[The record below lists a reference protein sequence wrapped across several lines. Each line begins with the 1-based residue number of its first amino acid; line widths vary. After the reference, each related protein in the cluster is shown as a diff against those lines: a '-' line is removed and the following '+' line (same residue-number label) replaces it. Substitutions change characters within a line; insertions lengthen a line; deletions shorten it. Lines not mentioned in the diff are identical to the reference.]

1 MSLTL
6 VLPFPS
12 HDIAP
17 PRRDERVQS
26 QRVIPDRPVLG
37 LIDNGKIKA
46 GVLLTAIGDAL
57 KQRGAIGDYFL
68 YRKGAMVPLTD
79 EERASIVSRADIVI
93 SGLGD
98 CGGCTACST
107 TDALR
112 CINAGVPSF
121 MLASE
126 RFAFLVDATDREYGI
141 AGLRRLL
148 VEHPVWTRD
157 EAWFA
162 ATADTLASTISAALN
177 LHVTAPSS
185 EAIDAAL
192 DELRQGLDADGYDMR
207 ARLEGEKLTI
217 DIAAR
222 PDAGTACLMPAPQIA
237 QVAGGML
244 RQAGIVVAQER
255 ISVRM

>member
-12 HDIAP
+12 HDDVGP
-17 PRRDERVQS
+17 KKEERAQA
-26 QRVIPDRPVLG
+26 QRALPDAPVLG

-46 GVLLTAIGDAL
+46 GVLLTAVGDVL

-79 EERASIVSRADIVI
+79 DERAGIVARADIVI

-112 CINAGVPSF
+112 CLTTGVPSF

-141 AGLRRLL
+141 AGLRRLF

-162 ATADTLASTISAALN
+162 ATAETLASTIVHALGLNSA
-177 LHVTAPSS
+177 TPSS
-185 EAIDAAL
+185 EAIAAAL
-192 DELRQGLDADGYDMR
+192 DDLRRGLDADGYDMD
-207 ARLEGEKLTI
+207 ARLEDAGLTI
-217 DIAAR
+217 SIAAR
-222 PDAGTACLMPAPQIA
+222 PDAGKACLMPAPQIA

-244 RQAGIVVAQER
+244 RHAGIAVPQER
-255 ISVRM
+255 IAVRM